1 MSMNTALSGLT
12 AAQSDIA
19 ATSHNIANV
28 GTIGFRGSR
37 TEFADIYNQS
47 PFSVSRTTVG
57 SGTQVTRVA
66 QDFSQGSIVG
76 TGNRLDLA
84 IEGAGFFALR
94 PTNTTP
100 GATAETLFSRAGAF
114 GLSANGVIQNA
125 SGQQLLGWP
134 VAASGQVLSEALSTA
149 MPLKIPLSMGTPS
162 ATSALSVAVTFP
174 TDPAMAGIQDAVPP
188 TMAFAPEDPTTWA
201 HRTSVPMFDDQ
212 GRSVEAEVYFV
223 RMADPS
229 ATSAETTYAAHLVRD
244 GAVFTADAGNTIS
257 FDADGVPLAGTAP
270 LSFSGAAGTISVDLS
285 ESVLRDQPFEVSS
298 ASHDGL
304 TETQLTTLDIDSEG
318 TVWAVYG
325 SEDRVARGKLLLVNF
340 SNPGGLRVMG
350 SAAFAA
356 TSESGM
362 PMAGSPGGSGF
373 GLLRSGALEKANV
386 DLTEELVNLITAQR
400 NYQASAK
407 AMETSSSMMQTI
419 MNLRS

>member
-28 GTIGFRGSR
+28 GTVGFRGSR

-125 SGQQLLGWP
+125 SGQHLLG
-134 VAASGQVLSEALSTA
+134 
-149 MPLKIPLSMGTPS
+149 
-162 ATSALSVAVTFP
+162 
-174 TDPAMAGIQDAVPP
+174 
-188 TMAFAPEDPTTWA
+188 
-201 HRTSVPMFDDQ
+201 
-212 GRSVEAEVYFV
+212 
-223 RMADPS
+223 
-229 ATSAETTYAAHLVRD
+229 
-244 GAVFTADAGNTIS
+244 
-257 FDADGVPLAGTAP
+257 
-270 LSFSGAAGTISVDLS
+270 
-285 ESVLRDQPFEVSS
+285 
-298 ASHDGL
+298 
-304 TETQLTTLDIDSEG
+304 
-318 TVWAVYG
+318 
-325 SEDRVARGKLLLVNF
+325 
-340 SNPGGLRVMG
+340 
-350 SAAFAA
+350 
-356 TSESGM
+356 
-362 PMAGSPGGSGF
+362 
-373 GLLRSGALEKANV
+373 
-386 DLTEELVNLITAQR
+386 
-400 NYQASAK
+400 
-407 AMETSSSMMQTI
+407 
-419 MNLRS
+419 